1 MRVLIRIVIALFIFI
16 ALMLGVVAWKTV
28 PQLNFAEK
36 GMRWDWHWSY
46 FEPFSN
52 GIQATRT
59 QDTKQLLLRRVYLQE
74 STAVFVGTTLD
85 NKFEIDV
92 VNQGLCEPESS
103 KWVSV
108 SVNGQPMSHVPM
120 VCEGSGESYIY
131 RFVGNKLRSLEFGID
146 DHFIRE
152 DFSQWPI
159 SEIKADQFK
168 QQHSAFFNKQG
179 EGEEHQW
186 LRD

>member
-74 STAVFVGTTLD
+74 LTAVFVGTTLD

-92 VNQGLCEPESS
+92 VYQELCEPESS

-108 SVNGQPMSHVPM
+108 SVNGQPMSHAPM
-120 VCEGSGESYIY
+120 MCEGSGESYIY

>member
-85 NKFEIDV
+85 NKF
-92 VNQGLCEPESS
+92 
-103 KWVSV
+103 
-108 SVNGQPMSHVPM
+108 
-120 VCEGSGESYIY
+120 
-131 RFVGNKLRSLEFGID
+131 
-146 DHFIRE
+146 
-152 DFSQWPI
+152 
-159 SEIKADQFK
+159 
-168 QQHSAFFNKQG
+168 
-179 EGEEHQW
+179 
-186 LRD
+186 

>member
-1 MRVLIRIVIALFIFI
+1 MHSLVRILIILIAFI
-16 ALMLGVVAWKTV
+16 AALAGIVAWKTI
-28 PQLNFAEK
+28 PQLHFVEK
-36 GMRWDWHWSY
+36 GMQWNWHWSY

-52 GIQATRT
+52 GIQTTRT
-59 QDTKQLLLRRVYLQE
+59 QDTKQLLLRRVYLQD
-74 STAVFVGTTLD
+74 STVVFVGTTLD

-92 VNQGLCEPESS
+92 VNQASCEPKSS

-120 VCEGSGESYIY
+120 VCEKTGETYIY
-131 RFVGNKLRSLEFGID
+131 RFIGNKLRTLEFGID
-146 DHFIRE
+146 DSFIRE
-152 DFSQWPI
+152 DFTLWPI

-168 QQHSAFFNKQG
+168 QQHSTFFNKKDGG
-179 EGEEHQW
+179 EDHQW